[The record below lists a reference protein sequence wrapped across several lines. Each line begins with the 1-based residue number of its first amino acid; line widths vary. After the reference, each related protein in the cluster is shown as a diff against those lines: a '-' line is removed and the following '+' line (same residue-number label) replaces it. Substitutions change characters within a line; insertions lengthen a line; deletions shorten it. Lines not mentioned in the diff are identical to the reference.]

1 MIVNMRLLGVGVTD
15 QPLSQVSAE
24 ARPWMVG
31 GFTGLFL
38 TGAVQ
43 LASLAER
50 NYYNW
55 NFWFKMTVLFFTL
68 IYTLTIWR
76 RSIRSDAIM
85 AQPAKAKLVG
95 LVSFLMWMS
104 VVIPGRLIGLT

>member
-1 MIVNMRLLGVGVTD
+1 
-15 QPLSQVSAE
+15 
-24 ARPWMVG
+24 
-31 GFTGLFL
+31 
-38 TGAVQ
+38 
-43 LASLAER
+43 
-50 NYYNW
+50 
-55 NFWFKMTVLFFTL
+55 MTVLFFTL